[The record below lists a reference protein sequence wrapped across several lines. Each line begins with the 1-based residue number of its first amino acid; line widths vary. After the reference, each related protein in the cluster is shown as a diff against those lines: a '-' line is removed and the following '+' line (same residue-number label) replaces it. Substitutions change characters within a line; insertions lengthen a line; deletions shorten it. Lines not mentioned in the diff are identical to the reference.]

1 MPDGSSSSQIVY
13 APAKRKNVGALIML
27 AGPAGSGKT
36 YSALKLAKGLAGP
49 EGKIAFCDS
58 ENERGLYYANE
69 FEFNLYYSLSEPF
82 RPSRFEAAAVAAQKQ
97 GATVWI
103 CDSFSAEHSGPGG
116 LLDFHESEMQRMAG
130 DDFNKRERMK
140 AAAWIKPKM
149 EHKHML
155 QRFYQL
161 NMHVILCCQAEKK
174 TAVRL
179 IMDGPK
185 KGKTEFVDLGYQPVV
200 GGDIPYAMTMSFM
213 FATEAPGV
221 PIVIKPLLRD
231 LIPVIDLN
239 KPMDEEQGVR
249 IAAWARGEA
258 VAAPTTENTSSGNT
272 RSRKP
277 PPTEAE
283 IEAGAQA
290 LADRF
295 RQTTD
300 RASHIALGKEPAV
313 VKQREW
319 LTANRREMFDR
330 IVGPA
335 MSESWERTKPAEER
349 PTDLEPG
356 EEPVTQPNLEPAEEP
371 ATQPNL
377 ELPQE

>member
-1 MPDGSSSSQIVY
+1 
-13 APAKRKNVGALIML
+13 ML

-36 YSALKLAKGLAGP
+36 YSALMLARGLAGP
-49 EGKIAFCDS
+49 DGKIAFCDT
-58 ENERGLYYANE
+58 ENERALYYANE
-69 FEFNLYYSLSEPF
+69 FDFSLYYALNEPF
-82 RPSRFEAAAVAAQKQ
+82 RPARFEAAAVAAQQQ

-103 CDSFSAEHSGPGG
+103 CDSFSHEHVGPGG
-116 LLDFHESEMQRMAG
+116 LLDYHEAEMQRMAG

-155 QRFYQL
+155 QRLYQV
-161 NMHVILCCQAEKK
+161 NTHVILCCQAEKK
-174 TAVRL
+174 TVVRL

-200 GGDIPYAMTMSFM
+200 GGDIPYAMTMAFM

-239 KPMDEEQGVR
+239 KPIDEAQGAR
-249 IAAWARGEA
+249 IAAWARGDG

-277 PPTEAE
+277 PTEAE

-295 RQTTD
+295 KQTTD

-335 MSESWERTKPAEER
+335 MSESWERTKP
-349 PTDLEPG
+349 G
-356 EEPVTQPNLEPAEEP
+356 EEP